1 MHALGSTDMATVENL
16 LSHVSKVR
24 IPTNGDRIY
33 KDECVYSFDTP
44 ESDTGLYVCLN
55 TFLGLGLKH
64 IERHYHRTGSAI
76 YLHIKRIKK
85 EILQPKNESEN
96 KKPTKLAIG
105 IEGGFDLKEKKYEY
119 EEFYSVVILPD
130 FIQIPFPH
138 EDLPDQVQLCINT
151 ILASDSAA
159 KIEEAQALSG
169 TWDGEKRKVS
179 KHANSL
185 MQLDNGIKI
194 PPKGWKCQMCDK
206 TDNLWLNLT
215 DGSIMCGRKYQDG
228 TGGNNHAVEHYEK
241 TRYPLVVKLGT
252 ITAAGGDV
260 YSYDEDDMVEDPNL
274 ARHLAHFGIN
284 IAQMEKTDK
293 SMIELEIDLNQRIR
307 EWNIIQ
313 ESGSELIPLYGPGYT
328 GLANLGNSCYLN
340 SVMQMVFC
348 IPDFCRK
355 YYDGALTIFQ
365 NSPLDPTNDF
375 TSQMAK
381 LAHGLLS
388 GEYSKPPSEESI
400 DCKNQVEIKPQMFK
414 NLIGKGHPEFSTK
427 RQQDAQEFFLH
438 LINILERN
446 NRNQENPA
454 DCFKFQFEER
464 IQCIQSGKVK
474 YTTRT
479 EYLLSLPIPM
489 NAALNKEKLE
499 EFQLKKLEKESRG
512 EKIDSSE
519 IVRPFI
525 PLTACIESFSV
536 PEMVDD
542 FYSSAINSKST
553 AQKTTRFR
561 TFPDYL
567 LVQLKK
573 FTIGEDWI
581 PLKLDVCIDIPDILD
596 LNHLRSKGLQAD
608 EEELPNTTIETTTP
622 EIQLDPNTIIQLSE
636 MGFPIDACKRAI
648 FKTDNSGTDAAL
660 NWIMEHMNDP
670 DYAAPFVLPTNMEKD
685 SDEFIPN
692 PEAMSTIAAMGFTEE
707 QAMRA
712 LKATENNLERAAD
725 WIFSH
730 ADELSQTPMET
741 DDNTMPDPKFRDGSG
756 KYRLRGFIS
765 HMGTSTMV
773 GHYVCHLLKDD
784 HWVIFNDEKVALSK
798 HPPKEMGYLYLYER
812 I

>member
-1 MHALGSTDMATVENL
+1 MATVENL

-76 YLHIKRIKK
+76 YLLIKRIKR
-85 EILQPKNESEN
+85 EITPQKNESEN

-105 IEGGFDLKEKKYEY
+105 IEGGFDLNEKKYEF
-119 EEFYSVVILPD
+119 EEFYSVVVLPD
-130 FIQIPFPH
+130 FVQIPFPC
-138 EDLPDQVQLCINT
+138 EDLPEQVQLSINT

-169 TWDGEKRKVS
+169 TWDGEKRKIS
-179 KHANSL
+179 KHTNSL
-185 MQLDNGIKI
+185 MQLDNGVKI
-194 PPKGWKCQMCDK
+194 PPKGWKCQLCDK

-313 ESGSELIPLYGPGYT
+313 ESGSELTPLYGPGYT

-355 YYDGALTIFQ
+355 YYDGAAAIFQ
-365 NSPLDPTNDF
+365 NAPLDPSNDF

-388 GEYSKPPSEESI
+388 GEYSKPPPEDSNENKSQI
-400 DCKNQVEIKPQMFK
+400 EIRPQMFK

-454 DCFKFQFEER
+454 DCFKYQFEER
-464 IQCIQSGKVK
+464 IQCLQSGKVK

-499 EFQLKKLEKESRG
+499 EYQLKKLEKEAKG

-525 PLTACIESFSV
+525 PLTACIETFAAS
-536 PEMVDD
+536 EMVDD

-581 PLKLDVCIDIPDILD
+581 PLKLDVCIDIPDIID
-596 LNHLRSKGLQAD
+596 LNHLRGKGLQKD
-608 EEELPNTTIETTTP
+608 EEELPNTVIEPTTP

-636 MGFPIDACKRAI
+636 MGFPLDACKRAVY
-648 FKTDNSGTDAAL
+648 KTDNSGMDAAL

-670 DYAAPFVLPTNMEKD
+670 DYASPFVLPTNLEKE
-685 SDEFIPN
+685 SDFVPN
-692 PEAMSTIAAMGFTEE
+692 PEAVATIAAMGFTEE
-707 QAMRA
+707 QAVCA

-741 DDNTMPDPKFRDGSG
+741 DDNAMPDPKFRDGSG
-756 KYRLRGFIS
+756 TYRLIGFIS

-773 GHYVCHLLKDD
+773 GHYVCHLLKDG